1 MPKGSSG
8 KAVSKSQ
15 ARLMAGCSHGWHP
28 AGVQCPDMPVAQMKE
43 YARTPTKNLPERKRP
58 PKR

>member
-1 MPKGSSG
+1 MPAKS
-8 KAVSKSQ
+8 KAQQ
-15 ARLMAGCSHGWHP
+15 ALMAMCSHSPSHAKGT
-28 AGVQCPDMPVAQMKE
+28 CPTGLTKEQMRE